1 MLLSLSQTHTC
12 VGYLVLVQG
21 PLEGRRGWDEPVL
34 RFLEPLT
41 ARKSPLHEGIN
52 RKQEAKESHL
62 DTLPSNQVD
71 GAAEAGQYSL
81 RLPAVVLDSETSI
94 NHPSAISKGL

>member
-1 MLLSLSQTHTC
+1 M
-12 VGYLVLVQG
+12 LVQG

-62 DTLPSNQVD
+62 GTLPSNQVD
-71 GAAEAGQYSL
+71 GAAEAGQHSL
-81 RLPAVVLDSETSI
+81 RFACKVLDSETSI
-94 NHPSAISKGL
+94 NHPSGPGL